1 MQTMPYPA
9 KKTDKLVAEVLER
22 LSLGET
28 LTSVARDLK
37 FSTVSWGRWLDA
49 DEVLSDAHA
58 RSRVAGADAVADHV
72 LEIVDKEPERYE
84 GKIDNGSISWA
95 RNRAEYRLRL
105 LGHWQ
110 PSKYGTKTTTEITG
124 KDGKDLAGVPD
135 PAELALR
142 IAASL
147 RSAKR
152 DGE

>member
-1 MQTMPYPA
+1 MAYPS

-28 LTSVARDLK
+28 LTSISRDLK
-37 FSTVSWGRWLDA
+37 FSTMSWSRWLEE
-49 DEVLSDAHA
+49 DEALASAHA
-58 RSRVAGADAVADHV
+58 QARAAGADAVADEV
-72 LEIVDKEPERYE
+72 LEIVDTPPERFE

-95 RNRAEYRLRL
+95 RNRAEYRLKL
-105 LGHWQ
+105 LGHWR
-110 PSKYGTKTTTEITG
+110 PDKYGTKTTTEITG
-124 KDGKDLAGVPD
+124 KDGKDLTNVPD

-147 RSAKR
+147 RAAKR

>member
-1 MQTMPYPA
+1 MAYPA

-28 LTSVARDLK
+28 LTSISRDLK
-37 FSTVSWGRWLDA
+37 FSTMSWQKWVREDK
-49 DEVLSDAHA
+49 DLSLAHA
-58 RSRVAGADAVADHV
+58 EARAAGGDAVADHV
-72 LEIVDKEPERYE
+72 MEIVDTPPERHE

-95 RNRAEYRLRL
+95 RNRAEYRLKL
-105 LGHWQ
+105 LGFWQ

-124 KDGKDLAGVPD
+124 KDGKDLTNVPD

-147 RSAKR
+147 RAAKR